1 MGRWGFRTSRS
12 QESFS
17 GLSLTDLSVL
27 GLFESA
33 DDLDFPIMLPGIL
46 GIDENEWEYT
56 LRQLVHQS
64 DMLALAESTAW

>member
-1 MGRWGFRTSRS
+1 MGRWGFR
-12 QESFS
+12 
-17 GLSLTDLSVL
+17 
-27 GLFESA
+27 LFESA